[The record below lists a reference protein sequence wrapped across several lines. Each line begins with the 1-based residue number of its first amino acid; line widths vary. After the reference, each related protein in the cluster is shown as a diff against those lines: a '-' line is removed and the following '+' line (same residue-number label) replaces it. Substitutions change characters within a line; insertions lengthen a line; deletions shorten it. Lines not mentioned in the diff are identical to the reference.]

1 MILAKTISNRQGGP
15 INYFS
20 AEKKNQITTFWV
32 ILIEWENIHI
42 THMESMTLFA
52 AVNRPRDRS
61 SNRGQSINRA
71 RLAHAVERMTAVRWR
86 RSWVQD
92 SDQTDT

>member
-20 AEKKNQITTFWV
+20 AEKKNQITTFWL

-42 THMESMTLFA
+42 THGINDTF
-52 AVNRPRDRS
+52 RS
-61 SNRGQSINRA
+61 CKSA
-71 RLAHAVERMTAVRWR
+71 
-86 RSWVQD
+86 
-92 SDQTDT
+92 